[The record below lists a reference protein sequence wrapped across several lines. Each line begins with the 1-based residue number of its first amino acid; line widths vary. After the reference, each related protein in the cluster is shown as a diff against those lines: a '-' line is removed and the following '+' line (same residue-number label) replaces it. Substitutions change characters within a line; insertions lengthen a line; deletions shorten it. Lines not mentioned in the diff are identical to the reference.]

1 VFPRF
6 FIRAGVGRP
15 TNTSFYRQ
23 WLAYDS
29 LPCPY
34 STALHTIFFFL
45 LQAVMSV
52 IMALNHLTSN
62 PNMVIASV
70 LGSKMKVYE
79 DF

>member
-1 VFPRF
+1 MTHFP
-6 FIRAGVGRP
+6 V
-15 TNTSFYRQ
+15 
-23 WLAYDS
+23 
-29 LPCPY
+29 
-34 STALHTIFFFL
+34 HTVQLYTFFFFL

-70 LGSKMKVYE
+70 LGSKIKVYE